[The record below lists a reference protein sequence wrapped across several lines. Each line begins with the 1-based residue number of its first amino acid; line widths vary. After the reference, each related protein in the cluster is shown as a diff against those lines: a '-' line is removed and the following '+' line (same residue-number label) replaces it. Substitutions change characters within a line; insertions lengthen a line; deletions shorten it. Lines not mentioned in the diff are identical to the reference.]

1 MRRYNC
7 TLKMGSVCEP
17 ERSEVQSCDMQ
28 GLHDAGYEVILVG
41 HSLGAGA
48 AALLGLR
55 FKAT

>member
-1 MRRYNC
+1 
-7 TLKMGSVCEP
+7 
-17 ERSEVQSCDMQ
+17 MQ